1 MRALAIYYAL
11 AGLFYLGSA
20 GLLAMANGYA
30 SAWFADAFPVIF
42 SKERKPVEICLR
54 LLGVACLAFF
64 LAWSLWVGWWVGCVA
79 VLLVSAYEVYL
90 SWTFYREQA
99 DETMQMARLTFN
111 SVSAGYCF
119 AWLLT
124 WWGFAL

>member
-1 MRALAIYYAL
+1 MKALAIYYAL
-11 AGLFYLGSA
+11 VGVFYLGSA
-20 GLLAMANGYA
+20 GLLALANGYA

-42 SKERKPVEICLR
+42 SKERKPAEVYLR
-54 LLGVACLAFF
+54 LLGVAALAFA
-64 LAWSLWVGWWVGCVA
+64 LGGSLWVGWWVGCVA

-111 SVSAGYCF
+111 SIAAGYCF

-124 WWGFAL
+124 WAGFAL